1 MSRQL
6 LAWETE
12 ERKLQ
17 SVYDDISLHRIV
29 PAQQTIAR
37 YLKKHPKSQ
46 PALIINMYI
55 MQKTGADESDIL
67 QVYKQIQA
75 LAGPKKEMTG
85 RGVWWCTLTLRNMGR
100 LDLAQKVYQDLY
112 DLHPET
118 YQLLEQVFL
127 HSAAA
132 WDVPTMVS
140 SSRKMFNVTRDP
152 KWARLAAWAE
162 WVQKAPQPAPSDP
175 YPCPAPAN
183 SLKIAQVLL
192 STTGNTCGTSD
203 IFWLRAQILLS
214 SNQPG
219 DLLKLARQEAQEG
232 SLARLWWRM
241 EAVKAA
247 LVRCG
252 KEGQKEW
259 EAERQWVAE
268 MLQKDD
274 GSQRNYAFYQ
284 YLLLTTQNSTDP
296 DSVRGTVA
304 LLKSLAEQIGE
315 KERAPQLAQLE
326 FDRILHHTKIASE
339 TDIPSHLMDDE
350 EWLDKVEQYWNRW
363 GSKGSIITELIAISR
378 ENEKRKTIVENF
390 LKARAAQQH
399 HDETSF
405 KEVSNACIILLME
418 KDAEWM
424 PTDEDIEK
432 YWRLYLEGLQYGR
445 NLAKTDVQSS
455 DPIGLLTVNL
465 LLIMWHSS
473 PKNMVPLYK
482 SIICLEK
489 ICRESPICMHAHYL
503 LIRLYRLI
511 GAASLIGPHLTT
523 LGLSEIQL
531 DNLLHITVERG
542 AIEALVAKNDDIWSS
557 HANKALNMYQRTASD
572 FPEYVKECLG
582 NETYSKI
589 ASVRHLAS
597 SLRDSL
603 SSHVLAIEQA
613 RLHAFNSPL
622 VPFPLQLTRRLQK
635 SLKAEMI
642 DLRNWDLI
650 QEIGGKRKL
659 TKDITQLGDERPI
672 KDNWVKTMGR
682 FWLAVGE
689 FIKSGEVLDLELK
702 GLEALL
708 DHEQALVKYGSSVL
722 KGASKALK
730 PSTEV
735 AESEEPEKSLQGIFC
750 ENIRICCGDHTSRW
764 SLIQSYISLAQLIKI
779 IDLVLSRVTE
789 AAKPVKGKKKPI
801 QLSAFIDDLRNEIQ
815 DLKNTGIA
823 ELNKRLDAVQEED
836 EIRWD
841 CLSNLFG
848 EDVYLQDVFE
858 NLMNARKASLDNL
871 KPLLSIKK

>member
-55 MQKTGADESDIL
+55 MQKTGAEESDVL

-100 LDLAQKVYQDLY
+100 LDLAQQVYQDLY

-118 YQLLEQVFL
+118 YQLLEQLFF

-132 WDVPTMVS
+132 WDVSTMVT
-140 SSRKMFNVTRDP
+140 SSRKMFNATRDP

-162 WVQKAPQPAPSDP
+162 WVQKAPQPTPSDP
-175 YPCPAPAN
+175 FPCPASPN

-192 STTGNTCGTSD
+192 STTGNTCDTSE

-214 SNQPG
+214 SDQPG
-219 DLLKLARQEAQEG
+219 DLLKLARQQAQEG

-241 EAVKAA
+241 ETVKAA
-247 LVRCG
+247 MARCG
-252 KEGQKEW
+252 KEGQNEW
-259 EAERQWVAE
+259 ETEREWVTE
-268 MLQKDD
+268 MLEKDN

-284 YLLLTTQNSTDP
+284 YLLLATQNSTGP
-296 DSVRGTVA
+296 DSVQSTVS
-304 LLKSLAEQIGE
+304 LLESLTEQIGQ

-326 FDRILHHTKIASE
+326 FDVVLHSAKIASE
-339 TDIPSHLMDDE
+339 MDISSNLMNDE
-350 EWLDKVEQYWNRW
+350 EWLDQVEQYWNRW
-363 GSKGSIITELIAISR
+363 GSKGSIVTELIAISR
-378 ENEKRKTIVENF
+378 ESEKRKAMVVNF

-405 KEVSNACIILLME
+405 KEVSNAHTILLME
-418 KDAEWM
+418 KDADWM

-432 YWRLYLEGLQYGR
+432 YWRLYLEGLRYGV

-455 DPIGLLTVNL
+455 DSIGLLTVNL
-465 LLIMWHSS
+465 LVLRWHSS

-482 SIICLEK
+482 SILCLEK

-511 GAASLIGPHLTT
+511 GAASLIGPHLTA

-542 AIEALVAKNDDIWSS
+542 AIESLVTKNVGIWLS
-557 HANKALNMYQRTASD
+557 HTDKAVNMYQRTASD
-572 FPEYVKECLG
+572 FPEYVKECLS

-589 ASVRHLAS
+589 TSIKHLAS
-597 SLRDSL
+597 SLHDSL
-603 SSHVLAIEQA
+603 SSHVVAIEQA
-613 RLHAFNSPL
+613 RLHVFNSPT
-622 VPFPLQLTRRLQK
+622 VPFPPQLTRRLQK
-635 SLKAEMI
+635 SLKAEVI

-659 TKDITQLGDERPI
+659 TKDITELGGRPI
-672 KDNWVKTMGR
+672 EDNWVKTMGR

-689 FIKSGEVLDLELK
+689 FIKSGEVVDLELED
-702 GLEALL
+702 LDALL
-708 DHEQALVKYGSSVL
+708 DHERALLESGYIVL
-722 KGASKALK
+722 KAASKALK
-730 PSTEV
+730 PSAEI
-735 AESEEPEKSLQGIFC
+735 AESEEQEKSLKGIFS
-750 ENIRICCGDHTSRW
+750 ENIRICCGDHASRW
-764 SLIQSYISLAQLIKI
+764 SLIQSCISLAQLIKI
-779 IDLVLSRVTE
+779 TDLVFSRAAE
-789 AAKPVKGKKKPI
+789 AAKPVKGKKKPT
-801 QLSAFIDDLRNEIQ
+801 QLSAFIADLRNEIQ
-815 DLKNTGIA
+815 NFKTSIV
-823 ELNKRLDAVQEED
+823 ELNSRLDAVRSED
-836 EIRWD
+836 EVKWD
-841 CLSNLFG
+841 CLNILFR
-848 EDVYLQDVFE
+848 EDVYLQDIFD
-858 NLMNARKASLDNL
+858 NLINARKAFLDSL
-871 KPLLSIKK
+871 KPLLSTKK